1 MRRAQLGAIGASLL
15 VGLLFST
22 ATMAQDP
29 SAGNPPPSN
38 WGGSMHS
45 SGWFKSMFGTDET
58 KEETKKDP
66 DSAPA
71 KPAAKEPAK
80 NVQPPPKP
88 AAEARRGATQRAQEQ
103 AKLLRRL
110 AVCDQLKLI
119 AYQTKDDALLH
130 RAEQLEDRAQSL
142 YNQRIAQL
150 PASKV
155 AATSKGLSPS
165 KPAQSSAPENALHS
179 TSLPSLD
186 KDKATAAAPE
196 SKS

>member
-1 MRRAQLGAIGASLL
+1 MSVL
-15 VGLLFST
+15 VGFLLST

-29 SAGNPPPSN
+29 SVDNPPSSS

-45 SGWFKSMFGTDET
+45 SSWFKSMFGTQET
-58 KEETKKDP
+58 TQETKKEP

-71 KPAAKEPAK
+71 KPAGKELAK
-80 NVQPPPKP
+80 NAPPPPKP
-88 AAEARRGATQRAQEQ
+88 QAEARRGASQRAQEQ
-103 AKLLRRL
+103 ATLLRRL

-142 YNQRIAQL
+142 YSQRTAYL
-150 PASKV
+150 PASK
-155 AATSKGLSPS
+155 AAVTSNASSAS
-165 KPAQSSAPENALHS
+165 KPAQSNAPENALRS
-179 TSLPSLD
+179 TSLPNLNNE
-186 KDKATAAAPE
+186 KGTAVAGG